1 MASKFTRAQGT
12 QLMIS
17 EDPIDT
23 LPTGS
28 ISDDDYIALGCTL
41 NSYNRAGGQRT
52 ETDVSTFCSVVVEKD
67 FGLKDNGTVS
77 FGGNYYDGDEA
88 QDILRDSEESG
99 DRRVFR
105 VIDSRNRE
113 ARFVGVV
120 TQTSEESAVNGKW
133 NATFSVAIVSSI
145 LRLAYTPPV
154 PPSS

>member
-17 EDPIDT
+17 ALPIDT
-23 LPTGS
+23 LPTAPL
-28 ISDDDYIALGCTL
+28 DDEDYIALGCTL

-52 ETDVSTFCSVVVEKD
+52 ETDVSTFCSEVVEKD
-67 FGLKDNGTVS
+67 FGLKDNGTVT

-88 QDILRDSEESG
+88 QDLLREAEETG
-99 DRRVFR
+99 DRHVFR

-133 NATFSVAIVSSI
+133 NATFTVAIVSRI
-145 LRLAYTPPV
+145 VREAYTP
-154 PPSS
+154 

>member
-17 EDPIDT
+17 ALPIDT
-23 LPTGS
+23 LPTAPL
-28 ISDDDYIALGCTL
+28 DDEDYIALGCTL

-52 ETDVSTFCSVVVEKD
+52 ETDVSTFCSEVVEKD
-67 FGLKDNGTVS
+67 FGLKDNGTVT

-88 QDILRDSEESG
+88 QDLLREAEESG
-99 DRRVFR
+99 DRHVFR

-133 NATFSVAIVSSI
+133 NATFTVAIVSRI
-145 LRLAYTPPV
+145 VREAYTP
-154 PPSS
+154 

>member
-17 EDPIDT
+17 AEPIDT
-23 LPTGS
+23 LPVAPL
-28 ISDDDYIALGCTL
+28 DDADYIALGCTL

-52 ETDVSTFCSVVVEKD
+52 ETDVSTFCSEVVEKD
-67 FGLKDNGTVS
+67 FGLKDNGTVT

-88 QDILRDSEESG
+88 QDLLREAEESG
-99 DRRVFR
+99 DRHVFR
-105 VIDSRNRE
+105 VIDSRDRE

-133 NATFSVAIVSSI
+133 NATFTVAIVSRI
-145 LRLAYTPPV
+145 IREAYVPTP
-154 PPSS
+154 

>member
-17 EDPIDT
+17 ALPIDT
-23 LPTGS
+23 LPTAPL
-28 ISDDDYIALGCTL
+28 DDEDYIALGCTL

-52 ETDVSTFCSVVVEKD
+52 ETDVSTFCSEVVEKD
-67 FGLKDNGTVS
+67 FGLKDNGTVT

-88 QDILRDSEESG
+88 QDLLREAEETG
-99 DRRVFR
+99 DRHVFR

-120 TQTSEESAVNGKW
+120 TQTSEESSVNGKW
-133 NATFSVAIVSSI
+133 NATFTVAIVSRI
-145 LRLAYTPPV
+145 VREAYTPTP
-154 PPSS
+154 